1 MNTQS
6 THPDENRLS
15 NFMEGTCK
23 TKRKVAYRLPHGN
36 FKMKKAS
43 NLKISL
49 SSKPKRPK
57 GKKRM
62 IKKIFLNTSWRI
74 CIS

>member
-23 TKRKVAYRLPHGN
+23 IKSKVPYRLPHGN
-36 FKMKKAS
+36 FKMKKRFKS
-43 NLKISL
+43 QNLFTKQT
-49 SSKPKRPK
+49 
-57 GKKRM
+57 KKA
-62 IKKIFLNTSWRI
+62 
-74 CIS
+74 